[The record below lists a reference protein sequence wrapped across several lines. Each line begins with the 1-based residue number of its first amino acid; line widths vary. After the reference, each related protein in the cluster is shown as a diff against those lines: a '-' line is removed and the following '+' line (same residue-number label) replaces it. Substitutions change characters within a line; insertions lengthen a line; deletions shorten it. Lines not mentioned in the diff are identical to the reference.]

1 MAGRLQKIRQERI
14 EKLKKLRK
22 LGIDP
27 YPPQTKPREVIR
39 KARAK
44 LGKTVISVAGRIMAW
59 RAHGGAV
66 FADLMDSS
74 GKIQLFFSRS
84 DIGKKYYDLLSFLD
98 IGDFLSVQGKVFKT
112 KRGETTIAVAS
123 FQILAKSLRPF
134 PNKWAGLQDIEL
146 RCRKR
151 YLDLI
156 VNSQSKETFLL
167 RTKIVSALREVL
179 DNRGFLE
186 VETPTLQPVYGGASA
201 QPFITHHNAL
211 DTDLYLKISDELYL
225 KRLIIGGL
233 DKVYE
238 IDHNFR
244 NEGVDKLHNPE
255 FTLMECYW
263 AYADY
268 NDIMNLT
275 EEIYSK
281 IAQKVLGTTKIV
293 YGGKKIDLKAPWQ
306 RLTMFAAIKKYSD
319 WDPKKISDRDLKKK
333 LAGKKITLPGGFNR
347 GLAIAALFEEV
358 EPHLIQPTFITDFP
372 KETTSLCKLK
382 PDDSELIERFEPYI
396 AGFEVANAYSE
407 LNDPILQRQFFKA
420 QVKAKEAG
428 DKEATPMDEDFLEA
442 LEYGMPPT
450 GGLGLAIDRMV
461 MLLTGQ
467 ENIRDVILFPTLRPI
482 KETKS

>member
-1 MAGRLQKIRQERI
+1 MAGRLYKIRQERI
-14 EKLKKLRK
+14 EKLKKLRQ

-27 YPPQTKPREVIR
+27 YPPRAKRREMIT

-44 LGKTVISVAGRIMAW
+44 LDKNVSVAGRIMAW

-66 FADLMDSS
+66 FADLADYS

-84 DIGKKYYDLLSFLD
+84 DIGKKDFNVLNLLD

-112 KRGETTIAVAS
+112 KRGEITIAVTS
-123 FQILAKSLRPF
+123 FQVLAKALRPL
-134 PNKWAGLQDIEL
+134 PNKWAGLRSIEL

-156 VNSQSKETFLL
+156 VNSQSKRTFLL
-167 RTKIVSALREVL
+167 RTKIVSALRKVL
-179 DNRGFLE
+179 DSKGFVE

-201 QPFITHHNAL
+201 QPFVTHHNAL
-211 DTDLYLKISDELYL
+211 NADLYLKISDELYL

-268 NDIMNLT
+268 NDVMNLT

-281 IAQKVLGTTKIV
+281 IAKEVLGTTKIV
-293 YGGKKIDLKAPWQ
+293 YDGKKIDLKSPWR
-306 RLTMFAAIKKYSD
+306 RLTMYAAVKKYLG
-319 WDPKKISDRDLKKK
+319 WDPKTISDKDLKEKLAEKK
-333 LAGKKITLPGGFNR
+333 LKIPGGFNR
-347 GLAIAALFEEV
+347 GLAIAALFEDV
-358 EPHLIQPTFITDFP
+358 ESYLIQPTFITDFP

-382 PDDSELIERFEPYI
+382 PDNPELIERFEPYI
-396 AGFEVANAYSE
+396 AGFEIGNAYSE
-407 LNDPILQRQFFKA
+407 LNDPILQRQFFRD

-428 DKEATPMDEDFLEA
+428 DKEAMPMDEDFLEA

-450 GGLGLAIDRMV
+450 GGLGLAVDRMV

-467 ENIRDVILFPTLRPI
+467 KNIRDVILFPTLRPE
-482 KETKS
+482 K